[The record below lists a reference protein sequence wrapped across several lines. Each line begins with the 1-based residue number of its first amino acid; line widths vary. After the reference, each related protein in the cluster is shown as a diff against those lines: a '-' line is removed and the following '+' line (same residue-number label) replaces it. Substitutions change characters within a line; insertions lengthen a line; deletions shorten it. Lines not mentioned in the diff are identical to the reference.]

1 LQTQDFGGLK
11 RQTIIGLFWSLGQA
25 WGVRLITL
33 LHYLVIARFLEPSDL
48 GLVAFAITIVACL
61 SSLADFGI
69 TTWIEST
76 PPQGADTLDSA
87 WWSTVIVATLMAGA
101 LAASAPALANWSE
114 KPQLTLVLR
123 ALALTPIFSA
133 ASAIQCSLLKTHF
146 MHRIIAIGSL
156 LACTVGSV
164 TAIVCVVAGLSYWSL
179 VAKVVLEVAL
189 MSAVLA
195 WCSPWR
201 PSWHF
206 DRRAWIEA
214 VLHSLPILGAR
225 GLEIANQRLDS
236 LVIGSQL
243 GTTALGFYATGQR
256 LYQVAM
262 EGLFSAVNQVSLPL
276 FARFATEPERAAAVL
291 LRLIACTSLLSFP
304 TFALMAATAPDL
316 ITVFFGQKWHQAAP
330 VLAVFCLGGI
340 LSSVSYFNAPL
351 LLASGHARLV
361 FGLSLLN
368 AILNTAGFLL
378 TVRFGVTAMASA
390 FVIRGF
396 LVYPINLIL
405 VRQVCG
411 LSIRRY
417 ARNLLPASTA
427 SAVASLGVWYWLNS
441 NTTDLWAPSLRL
453 FTGWALGVGLYTATI
468 FLVFRGQA
476 KSVLTEIQAM
486 VRSTQGASPLNDHA
500 APER

>member
-1 LQTQDFGGLK
+1 MQTQDFGGLK

-101 LAASAPALANWSE
+101 LVASAPALANWSE

-179 VAKVVLEVAL
+179 VAKVVLEAAL

-390 FVIRGF
+390 FVIRG
-396 LVYPINLIL
+396 LIVYPINLIL

-441 NTTDLWAPSLRL
+441 NTTGLWAPSLRL

-476 KSVLTEIQAM
+476 KSVLTEIRAM

>member
-1 LQTQDFGGLK
+1 MQTQDFGGLK

-101 LAASAPALANWSE
+101 LVASAPALANWSE

-179 VAKVVLEVAL
+179 VAKVVLEAAL

-390 FVIRGF
+390 FVIRG
-396 LVYPINLIL
+396 LIVYPINLIL

-476 KSVLTEIQAM
+476 KSVLTEIRAM

>member
-101 LAASAPALANWSE
+101 LVASAPALANWSE

-179 VAKVVLEVAL
+179 VAKVVLEAAL

-390 FVIRGF
+390 FVIRG
-396 LVYPINLIL
+396 LIVYPINLIL

-427 SAVASLGVWYWLNS
+427 SAVASLAVWYWLNS

>member
-101 LAASAPALANWSE
+101 LVASAPALANWSE

-179 VAKVVLEVAL
+179 VAKVVLEAAL

-390 FVIRGF
+390 FVIRG
-396 LVYPINLIL
+396 LIVYPINLIL

-476 KSVLTEIQAM
+476 KSVLTEIRAM

>member
-87 WWSTVIVATLMAGA
+87 WWSTVIVAALMAGA
-101 LAASAPALANWSE
+101 LVASAPALANWSE

-179 VAKVVLEVAL
+179 VAKVVLEAAL

-390 FVIRGF
+390 FVIRG
-396 LVYPINLIL
+396 LIVYPINLIL

>member
-1 LQTQDFGGLK
+1 MQTQDFGGLK

-101 LAASAPALANWSE
+101 LVASAPALANWSE

-179 VAKVVLEVAL
+179 VAKVVLEAAL

-390 FVIRGF
+390 FVIRG
-396 LVYPINLIL
+396 LIVYPINLIL

>member
-1 LQTQDFGGLK
+1 MQTQDFGGLK

-101 LAASAPALANWSE
+101 LVASAPALANWSE

-390 FVIRGF
+390 FVIRG
-396 LVYPINLIL
+396 LIVYPINLIL

-453 FTGWALGVGLYTATI
+453 FTGWALGVGLYTATL

>member
-1 LQTQDFGGLK
+1 
-11 RQTIIGLFWSLGQA
+11 
-25 WGVRLITL
+25 
-33 LHYLVIARFLEPSDL
+33 
-48 GLVAFAITIVACL
+48 
-61 SSLADFGI
+61 
-69 TTWIEST
+69 
-76 PPQGADTLDSA
+76 
-87 WWSTVIVATLMAGA
+87 
-101 LAASAPALANWSE
+101 
-114 KPQLTLVLR
+114 
-123 ALALTPIFSA
+123 
-133 ASAIQCSLLKTHF
+133 

-179 VAKVVLEVAL
+179 VAKVVLEAAL

-390 FVIRGF
+390 FVIRG
-396 LVYPINLIL
+396 LIVYPINLIL

-427 SAVASLGVWYWLNS
+427 SAVASLAVWYWLNS

-476 KSVLTEIQAM
+476 KSVLTEIRAM

>member
-101 LAASAPALANWSE
+101 LVASAPALANWSE

-179 VAKVVLEVAL
+179 VAKVVLEAAL

-390 FVIRGF
+390 FVIRG
-396 LVYPINLIL
+396 LIVYPINLIL